1 MLSTVAAF
9 ATRHARAVLAACLL
23 VGIVS
28 IAFGATAPTH
38 LKTGGFSPPDTES
51 ARVSS
56 FLGDEF
62 PSAAPNVVL
71 LVRAPGGVESAA
83 ARTAG
88 ERVVAQL
95 HADHHVDAVQSYWQ
109 LAPDLRSALRSGDG
123 REALVL
129 AHVAG
134 DDTTAPQRA
143 GALVDRIGGDY
154 DGVTVLAG
162 GQAVALNQMSEQV
175 VKDLIVTEAIAVPL
189 TGLALIIVFGS
200 VIAAAIPLA
209 VGLFT
214 IAVTLPLLRI
224 LAEFGDVSI
233 FALNMMSALGFAVAI
248 DSSLFLVSRFREE
261 RAAGLDTGAAVVRT
275 ARTAGR
281 TVLFSGAVVG
291 LSLCTLLVF
300 PLYFLRS
307 LAFAGLSVLAAAVV
321 TTLLLVPAALAVT
334 APHLHRFDLRV
345 PLRRWAHRPAPS
357 GVPAQP
363 ADTRWYRVVRA
374 VMRRPVLS
382 AVAVVALLLVLGT
395 PALSMRFGS
404 ADDRVLHG
412 ASSHEVG
419 DALRGD
425 FRENAMAAVTV
436 ALPGYGL
443 VSPELEHYAANLS
456 RVEGVTSVLSASGVF
471 AEGTRVAAAPDGMS
485 TPAGTYLRVGTE
497 ADPSSPAG
505 NDLLHRIRDVP
516 PPSPALYGG
525 AAAENADSV
534 HALTSRLPLALGLIA
549 VSTLLVL
556 LAFTGSV
563 WLPVK
568 ALLLNT
574 LSLSATFGAM
584 VWIFQEGHLSA
595 IFGFTP
601 TGFLVP
607 TMPILMFC
615 LAFGVSMDYEV
626 FLLSRIREEWI
637 VTGDNTRSVAIGVA
651 RTARIFT
658 AAALLMTIAFA
669 GMVTSRVS
677 FIQLFGLGLALAVLS
692 DATLIRGILVPALM
706 RLLGAANWWGPAW
719 LRRLPAGLEGGP
731 DPDSRARPGPDPVPV
746 QN

>member
-23 VGIVS
+23 IGIVS
-28 IAFGATAPTH
+28 IALGATAPAH
-38 LKTGGFSPPDTES
+38 LKTGGFSPPDTQS
-51 ARVSS
+51 SRVSS
-56 FLGDEF
+56 FLGGEF

-71 LVRAPGGVESAA
+71 LIRAPGGVESAA

-88 ERVVAQL
+88 QRVVAQL

-109 LAPDLRSALRSGDG
+109 LAPDLRSALRSEDG
-123 REALVL
+123 TEALVL
-129 AHVAG
+129 AHVEG

-143 GALVDRIGGDY
+143 GELVDRIGGDH

-162 GQAVALNQMSEQV
+162 GQAVALNQMSGQV

-200 VIAAAIPLA
+200 VVAAAIPLA

-214 IAVTLPLLRI
+214 IAVTLPLLRV
-224 LAEFGDVSI
+224 LAEVGDVSI

-307 LAFAGLSVLAAAVV
+307 LAFAGLSVLAAAVI
-321 TTLLLVPAALAVT
+321 TTLLLVPAALSVA
-334 APHLHRFDLRV
+334 APHLDRFDLRV
-345 PLRRWAHRPAPS
+345 PLRRLLRRRSPA
-357 GVPAQP
+357 AAP
-363 ADTRWYRVVRA
+363 ADPTRTRWYRVARA

-412 ASSHEVG
+412 ASSHQVG

-425 FRENAMAAVTV
+425 FRENAMAAVVVT
-436 ALPGYGL
+436 LPGYGS
-443 VSPELEHYAANLS
+443 VTPELEHYAANLS

-471 AEGTRVAAAPDGMS
+471 AEGTRIAAPPDGMS
-485 TPAGTYLRVGTE
+485 TRAGTYLRIGTE
-497 ADPSSPAG
+497 ADPSSDAG
-505 NDLLHRIRDVP
+505 TLLLHRIREVAAP
-516 PPSPALYGG
+516 GPASYGG

-563 WLPVK
+563 WLPIK

-607 TMPILMFC
+607 TMPVLMFC

-626 FLLSRIREEWI
+626 FLLSRIREEWLA
-637 VTGDNTRSVAIGVA
+637 TGDNARSVAIGVA

-669 GMVTSRVS
+669 GMAGSRVS
-677 FIQLFGLGLALAVLS
+677 FIQLFGLGLALAVIS

-706 RLLGAANWWGPAW
+706 RLLGAANWWGPRW
-719 LRRLPAGLEGGP
+719 LRRVPASLEGGP
-731 DPDSRARPGPDPVPV
+731 EPDARTRPGPDPVPV
-746 QN
+746 NN